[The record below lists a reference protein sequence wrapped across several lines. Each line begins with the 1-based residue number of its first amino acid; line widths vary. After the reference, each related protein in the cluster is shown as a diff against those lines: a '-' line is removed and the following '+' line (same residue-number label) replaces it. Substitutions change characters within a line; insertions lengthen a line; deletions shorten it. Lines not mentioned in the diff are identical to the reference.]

1 MTTIRNARTY
11 DAPAL
16 AALCGELGYPATRRQ
31 LVARLAAIEAQ
42 PATRVLVAEDAAG
55 NVIGWLQVAQS
66 PHLVDDAVM
75 EIVGLVVTAAAH
87 GSGIGAALVRAAEA
101 WARECGTDRLRVR
114 SRTERERAHAFYLR
128 AGFERSK
135 TQAVF
140 EKRMTAA

>member
-1 MTTIRNARTY
+1 MTTIRTARTY

-31 LVARLAAIEAQ
+31 LVARMAAIEAQ
-42 PATRVLVAEDAAG
+42 PATRVLVAEDATG
-55 NVIGWLQVAQS
+55 RVIGWLQVAQS

-75 EIVGLVVTAAAH
+75 EIVGLVVTAAAR
-87 GSGIGAALVRAAEA
+87 GSGTGAALVRAAEA
-101 WARECGTDRLRVR
+101 WALECGADRLRVR

-128 AGFERSK
+128 AGFEQAK

-140 EKRMTAA
+140 EKRVAIA